1 MDAIAP
7 KLDWSL
13 VQTFLTVAETGSLSE
28 AARQLGISQPTAGR
42 QVRQIETTLGLELFR
57 RQPRGLAL
65 SDAGADLLSHAQRMA
80 EGMRGLSLAAA
91 GRSETLS
98 GTVRVTASVFTAQY
112 HLPPILAKLR
122 EEEPEISIDLVP
134 TDRSENLLYREADIA
149 VRMYRSEQLDIVT
162 RHLGELP
169 IGVYAA
175 KSYIARRGRP
185 DTFDAFLDHDL
196 VGYDRSDLILRGIR
210 EMGLEAQRDWFAT
223 RTDHHPVYWE
233 LIKAGCGLGF
243 VQRTVGDVEPLVERV
258 LPQIPL
264 PTLPLWLAAHEA
276 VRHTPRIRR
285 VWDALAEGLLA
296 HVGPR
301 QAG

>member
-1 MDAIAP
+1 
-7 KLDWSL
+7 
-13 VQTFLTVAETGSLSE
+13 
-28 AARQLGISQPTAGR
+28 
-42 QVRQIETTLGLELFR
+42 
-57 RQPRGLAL
+57 
-65 SDAGADLLSHAQRMA
+65 
-80 EGMRGLSLAAA
+80 
-91 GRSETLS
+91 
-98 GTVRVTASVFTAQY
+98 
-112 HLPPILAKLR
+112 
-122 EEEPEISIDLVP
+122 
-134 TDRSENLLYREADIA
+134 
-149 VRMYRSEQLDIVT
+149 MYRSEQLDIVT